1 MHRLVHQISA
11 VVKDVDRNPLGECR
25 LKLLEPFAYPIDYLP
40 GIGAAQ
46 PQYQSFNSL
55 LLTISRD
62 RTVPGDSAHANLGHV
77 TDAYRNSVEGADDN
91 VDKIV
96 DRVDAPFRANQQ
108 GLLALH
114 QASCSVIAVILFKRL
129 AQRGKT
135 HSTGIHA

>member
-11 VVKDVDRNPLGECR
+11 VVEDVDRNPLGQCR
-25 LKLLEPFAYPIDYLP
+25 LKLLEPFAYPVDHLP

-46 PQYQSFNSL
+46 PQYQSFDRL
-55 LLTISRD
+55 LLTITRD
-62 RTVPGDSAHANLGHV
+62 RTVPGDSANANLGHV

-91 VDKIV
+91 VDNIV
-96 DRVDAPFRANQQ
+96 DGVDAPFRANQQ

-114 QASCSVIAVILFKRL
+114 QASCSVIAVVLFKRL

-135 HSTGIHA
+135 HATGIHA